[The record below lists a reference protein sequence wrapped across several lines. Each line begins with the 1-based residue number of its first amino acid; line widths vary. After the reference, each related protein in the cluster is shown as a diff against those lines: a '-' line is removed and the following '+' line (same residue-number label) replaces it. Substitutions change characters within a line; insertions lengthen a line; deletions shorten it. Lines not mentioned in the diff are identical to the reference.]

1 MKINFKTCTEEQLWK
16 YVATHLKDKGIDT
29 VLVGGAVVSIYSE
42 GAYKS
47 GDLDFV
53 LTSLFV
59 EGLPE
64 AMKEIGFVKKGGRHF
79 VHPECKHLHIEFPS
93 SGFLE
98 IGEDNNIK
106 PAEVECEGL
115 KIKILSP
122 TDCVKDRL
130 ASYIHFKAR
139 ECLDQ
144 AVLVGK
150 KHPVKLEAIKKW
162 CKNENAEWAFK
173 DFLAKLKGIKA

>member
-1 MKINFKTCTEEQLWK
+1 MKLDLRKCTEEELWK
-16 YVATHLKDKGIDT
+16 YVATHLKKRGIDT
-29 VLVGGAVVSIYSE
+29 ILVGGAVVSIYSD

-53 LTSLFV
+53 LSSMFV
-59 EGLPE
+59 KNLPE
-64 AMKEIGFVKKGGRHF
+64 TMGEIGFRRGSGRHYI
-79 VHPECKHLHIEFPS
+79 HPDCKHLYIEFPS
-93 SGFLE
+93 SFLE

-106 PAEVECEGL
+106 PHEVESEGV

-130 ASYIHFKAR
+130 ASYIHFRAR

-144 AVLVGK
+144 AVMVAK
-150 KHPVKLEAIKKW
+150 KHPVKLASIKRWCLNERAEEAY
-162 CKNENAEWAFK
+162 K
-173 DFLAKLKGIKA
+173 DFVAKLK